1 MKKLFKLKEWLTLEE
16 TARRLTTSFQEEVS
30 IADCLQL
37 ALDGHIIISA
47 LIEKNR
53 YGMWAEKRSP
63 LSKDLLAG
71 FNKFLLE
78 KGMLKENPH
87 VLDDAVEAI
96 SNRMPIRMSRYGEVF
111 RLETGIYDLPMI
123 GAEVLDVLHLC
134 SIHQGREPATFI
146 NLDGPFLID
155 DERYISIVEPFIEKA
170 VGYKMDDAGK
180 LRLFDEK
187 RKEFV
192 TPDNYHSSFYPAD
205 GLRDVEFVFRR
216 VNIEQFEKQQLDE
229 YTDLNL
235 NESLFVIGAIIDAL
249 KNTSTKSKRWT
260 QDSLKL
266 EIVENTENIKSR
278 TLDNYFS
285 ESNKYYKSS
294 R

>member
-37 ALDGHIIISA
+37 ALDGHIVIST
-47 LIEKNR
+47 LIEKGR
-53 YGMWAEKRSP
+53 YGILAEPKR
-63 LSKDLLAG
+63 DFNQELLAG
-71 FNKFLLE
+71 FHDHLLQS
-78 KGMLKENPH
+78 GMFADNPQ
-87 VLDDAVEAI
+87 VLDDAIEAV
-96 SNRMPIRMSRYGEVF
+96 SNDIPMQMSRHGEIF

-123 GAEVLDVLHLC
+123 GAEALDILHIC
-134 SIHQGREPATFI
+134 SLYQRREPATFI
-146 NLDGPFLID
+146 NLEGPFLICG
-155 DERYISIVEPFIEKA
+155 ERYINVVEPFVEKA
-170 VGYKMDDAGK
+170 IGYKMDDSGK

-187 RKEFV
+187 RKEFI

-229 YTDLNL
+229 YTDLDL
-235 NESLFVIGAIIDAL
+235 NESLFVIGAMIDAL

-260 QDSLKL
+260 QDSLKQ
-266 EIVENTENIKSR
+266 EIVENTENIKNR

-285 ESNKYYKSS
+285 EANKAYKSNC
-294 R
+294 